1 MARGRITVLSPLVAA
16 NAFILH
22 WAGTFAHG
30 RYATVGQHMFLL
42 RNPPFRE
49 GSAPPSNTWFLG
61 HTQVSRPNDISI
73 SSAVFAQLS
82 YMPSTDRQTD
92 RPHCVTSVAIG
103 LVCGLHA
110 GDVA

>member
-1 MARGRITVLSPLVAA
+1 MAKGRITVLSPLVAA

-42 RNPPFRE
+42 RNPPSRG

-73 SSAVFAQLS
+73 SSAVFAQLN

-92 RPHCVTSVAIG
+92 HTV
-103 LVCGLHA
+103 
-110 GDVA
+110 